1 MQLAKRDR
9 IALGIGG
16 SVVLLF
22 ILLQFILFPM
32 LDKRE
37 RLEKGI
43 SVREKAIVQM
53 RDMQVQY
60 QALHQQ
66 NNSLT
71 RRLSARRPG
80 FSLFS
85 FLEKM
90 AAQTEVKQ
98 SIAYMKPSNTVG
110 DGPIK
115 QTMVEMKLQGIS
127 LKQLVN
133 FLGLVESKKNIVALK
148 RVSIQ
153 KNKKIEGTLD
163 VIMQVI
169 SIDSGIEGSDV

>member
-1 MQLAKRDR
+1 MQLAKRDK

-22 ILLQFILFPM
+22 VLLQFILFPL

-60 QALHQQ
+60 QVLHQQ

-71 RRLSARRPG
+71 RRLSARSPG

-98 SIAYMKPSNTVG
+98 SIAYMKPSDSVG

-115 QTMVEMKLQGIS
+115 QIMVEMKLQGIS

-133 FLGLVESKKNIVALK
+133 FLGRIESKENIVALK
-148 RVSIQ
+148 RISIK

-169 SIDSGIEGSDV
+169 SIDSGIEGSDA